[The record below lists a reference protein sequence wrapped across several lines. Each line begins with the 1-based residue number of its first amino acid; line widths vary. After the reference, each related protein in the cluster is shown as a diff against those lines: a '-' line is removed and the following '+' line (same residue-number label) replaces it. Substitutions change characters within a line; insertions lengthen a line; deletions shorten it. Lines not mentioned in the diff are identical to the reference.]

1 MAQEHSKHQ
10 RRSAAEVAL
19 ADRLTEQAK
28 KRTPSAEKFRRAK
41 QYADAAEKS
50 PRHEQN
56 FGKSS
61 IDGLPIH
68 HFHQIGE
75 YVIGTIGE
83 CQGETHGPSSY
94 PFLVDNIDGQEITGK
109 PVIRLPGN
117 RRLQMAIRKADCLY
131 QRIKVTYKGKLHA
144 KTGGHYEK
152 VYLVEP
158 APLGKEPM
166 TKAGQDLLSKAAAEA
181 KAGKAGRV

>member
-1 MAQEHSKHQ
+1 MAQEKGNKT

-28 KRTPSAEKFRRAK
+28 KRTPNAEKFRQAK
-41 QYADAAEKS
+41 RYADAAEKS

-68 HFHQIGE
+68 HFHRIGE
-75 YVIGTIGE
+75 YVIGTVGE
-83 CQGETHGPSSY
+83 CQGETHGPSSF
-94 PFLVDNIDGQEITGK
+94 PFQVDVIDGEPVEGNR
-109 PVIRLPGN
+109 VIRLPGN
-117 RRLQMAIRKADCLY
+117 RRLQIAIRKADCLY
-131 QRIKVTYKGKLHA
+131 QRITVTYKGKLHA

-152 VYLVEP
+152 VYLVEA
-158 APLGKEPM
+158 APLSKEPM
-166 TKAGQDLLSKAAAEA
+166 TKAGKDLLAKAAAEA
-181 KAGKAGRV
+181 KAGKAGA